1 MNKTDLQFE
10 FPEELIAKE
19 PQRPSRIC
27 SALGNNLETFSKE
40 LSRNN
45 LIASEASWEEFLSF
59 FQPGDILVLNNTKVL
74 KRRVFTQEGLEI
86 LFLGSP
92 DLIHW
97 EVLFP
102 SKRFKIGNQIA
113 LPGDVNFTLLE
124 KGRPQKIKTNQIL
137 TEQYFD
143 TYGELPLPP
152 YIQKAREERHTQSA
166 DESWYQTQWSEKPG
180 SFAAP
185 TASLH
190 FTHAHLE
197 HLKQRGVQIHY
208 LTLHVGLGTFL
219 PVEVENLQ
227 DHIMH
232 KESVQIPLSVITQI
246 EKAQVLSH
254 HIWAM
259 GTTVTR
265 ALESYG
271 AGHLKWDPE
280 SQSFLGHTDLL
291 ILPGFEFKLVDRLLT
306 NFHQPESTL
315 LALVMAFAGVDKVK
329 ATYRWAIENKF
340 RLFSY
345 GDLSVWK
352 SSR

>member
-1 MNKTDLQFE
+1 MNKTDLQYN
-10 FPEELIAKE
+10 FPEELIATE

-27 SALGNNLETFSKE
+27 SALGHNTENFSK
-40 LSRNN
+40 
-45 LIASEASWEEFLSF
+45 ASEASWEEFLSF
-59 FQPGDILVLNNTKVL
+59 FQPGDVLVLNNTKVL

-86 LFLGSP
+86 LFLGSS
-92 DLIHW
+92 DFIHW

-102 SKRFKIGNQIA
+102 SKRYKIGNQIA
-113 LPGDVNFTLLE
+113 LPGEVSFILLE
-124 KGRPQKIKTNQIL
+124 KGRPQKIKTTQVL
-137 TEQYFD
+137 TEQYFE

-152 YIQKAREERHTQSA
+152 YIQKAREERHTQAA

-190 FTHAHLE
+190 FTHTHLDQ
-197 HLKQRGVQIHY
+197 LKKRGVQIHY

-232 KESVQIPLSVITQI
+232 KESVQIPQSVITQI
-246 EKAQVLSH
+246 EKAQSNSH

-265 ALESYG
+265 ALEAYG
-271 AGHLKWDPE
+271 AGHLNLDTK
-280 SQSFLGHTDLL
+280 SQSFIGHTDLL
-291 ILPGFEFKLVDRLLT
+291 ILPGYQFKIVDRLLT

-329 ATYRWAIENKF
+329 AVYNWAIQHQF

-345 GDLSVWK
+345 GDLSVWQSTK
-352 SSR
+352 SHI